1 MMNYYQKRKEAVRQ
15 EAIEWQ
21 YKLIDDDKA
30 ISMQEL
36 AEVGDYFRKL
46 GKRYGLLKEFIENA
60 IPC

>member
-21 YKLIDDDKA
+21 YELDDKD